1 MSGTLVIRAATEVD
15 AAAIAALCTRAAR
28 VAYADLVT
36 ADYLDRVIAHF
47 YGTDRIRREIAPTPV
62 WFGFVVALDDDDV
75 VVGVAGTGQSAEHA
89 ETCELFTLYVAPAA
103 HRRGIGR
110 QLVAQAVAT
119 VAASCAR
126 RLEVAVI
133 PGNRPAIHFYEACG
147 FTFAGER
154 PIYAPHGQQGG
165 PPVALV
171 YERALVRNSR
181 SPGPCN
187 LELL

>member
-1 MSGTLVIRAATEVD
+1 MSGMPVIRAATEVD

-36 ADYLDRVIAHF
+36 SEYLDRVIAHF
-47 YGTDRIRREIAPTPV
+47 YGTDRIRREIAPSPG
-62 WFGFVVALDDDDV
+62 WFGFVVALDGDV

-89 ETCELFTLYVAPAA
+89 ETCELFTLYVDPAVQ
-103 HRRGIGR
+103 RRGIGR

-119 VAASCAR
+119 GEAASAR
-126 RLEVAVI
+126 RLDVAVI
-133 PGNRPAIHFYEACG
+133 PGNLPAVRFYEACG

-165 PPVALV
+165 PQVALV
-171 YERALVRNSR
+171 YERALKFER
-181 SPGPCN
+181 
-187 LELL
+187 